1 MDVKDKGTVSF
12 KSYIVCMLV
21 ILVAITFI
29 GCCFGGVLTA
39 VVGDV
44 AFLVASTVLLVICRK

>member
-12 KSYIVCMLV
+12 KSYIMCVLAV
-21 ILVAITFI
+21 LVAITVM
-29 GCCFGGVLTA
+29 GCRFGGILTA

-44 AFLVASTVLLVICRK
+44 AFLVASMVLFVICRK